1 MLKGISWSRA
11 SLKEKLLSSVKDFR
25 ECIRADRGK
34 GNARLVQLHASKCP
48 PSRWPLGQRSTLRTH
63 PLWDQGVVWGG
74 GQESEEELSDKCDL
88 PATVHHRLQD
98 LRASKQGFRAMRLHG
113 CL

>member
-34 GNARLVQLHASKCP
+34 GNARLVQLHNSKCP
-48 PSRWPLGQRSTLRTH
+48 PSRWPLGQRSSLRTH

-88 PATVHHRLQD
+88 PAAVHHRLQD
-98 LRASKQGFRAMRLHG
+98 LRAEQDFRAMRLHG